1 MGPHHLWEGAS
12 LACAQISEIHVPGHA
27 EPLGHLDP
35 PRGMKF
41 RAAHSSRP
49 GVWDRVALDGTAAQL
64 QDGVSPRELEPE
76 CLKT

>member
-1 MGPHHLWEGAS
+1 
-12 LACAQISEIHVPGHA
+12 
-27 EPLGHLDP
+27 
-35 PRGMKF
+35 MKF

-49 GVWDRVALDGTAAQL
+49 GVWDRVSLEGTAAQL